1 MICVF
6 DVIEG
11 PARGKRF
18 WMRQDQRMEIGRIST
33 ADISIPADH
42 HMSRH
47 HMIVEA
53 TVESFR
59 VRDVG
64 SANGTF
70 VNNAK
75 ISALDLCSGDKIR
88 AGTSTFKV
96 SLISDDTSPHA
107 ADGLS
112 LDSSVALQRS
122 VAGSSS
128 AVNLSANLPG
138 NQSAKI
144 SAVDEPQ
151 VSPPI
156 RSVQMSNLVDLG
168 SLPGDSED
176 TQKLYSVA
184 RILDSVAKVSGSAA
198 VSASS
203 SSNSSS
209 AVLDACGT
217 ELQSATWVA
226 DYFAPTKVPQ
236 LFHQV
241 KAFDDREF
249 DLADLLQLLD
259 GEYRLTAVLN
269 TAHSGHFALEV
280 IEDWRKLSRVMD
292 LSPKLCL
299 LTSDG
304 SHEFWSM
311 IRDSLRREALIV
323 FGSFEPLKNEWLEHV
338 ADLLRSPTT
347 LSELLS
353 GSTEALRNELLD
365 QAAFILFEQ
374 DRRGQLGLLA
384 RNR

>member
-1 MICVF
+1 
-6 DVIEG
+6 
-11 PARGKRF
+11 
-18 WMRQDQRMEIGRIST
+18 MEIGRIST

-47 HMIVEA
+47 HLIVEA

-107 ADGLS
+107 ADGLA

-122 VAGSSS
+122 VARSESPLS
-128 AVNLSANLPG
+128 LPANLSA
-138 NQSAKI
+138 
-144 SAVDEPQ
+144 VDGSE

-156 RSVQMSNLVDLG
+156 RSVQMSNRADLG

-184 RILDSVAKVSGSAA
+184 RILDSVAKISGSTAA
-198 VSASS
+198 KASS

-269 TAHSGHFALEV
+269 TAHIGHFALEV
-280 IEDWRKLSRVMD
+280 IEDWRKLSRVME

-347 LSELLS
+347 LSEILS
-353 GSTEALRNELLD
+353 GSTDALRSELLD
-365 QAAFILFEQ
+365 QAAFVLFEQ
-374 DRRGQLGLLA
+374 DKSGQLGLLA